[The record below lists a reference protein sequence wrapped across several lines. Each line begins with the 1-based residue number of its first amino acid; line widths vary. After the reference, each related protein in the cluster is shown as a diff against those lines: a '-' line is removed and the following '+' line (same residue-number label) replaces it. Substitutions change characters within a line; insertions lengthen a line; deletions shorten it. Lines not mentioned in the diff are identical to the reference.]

1 MFIQAIEKQKETL
14 ERDNAMFKS
23 LLKQY
28 LDGISV
34 NDDVMNSNNPL
45 LVVNH
50 KINLA
55 NMPVESETVSG
66 TYIEGNAAIAATMH
80 QLGYIPR
87 QGI

>member
-1 MFIQAIEKQKETL
+1 
-14 ERDNAMFKS
+14 MFKS

-50 KINLA
+50 KINLSE
-55 NMPVESETVSG
+55 MPVENESQSATFV
-66 TYIEGNAAIAATMH
+66 EGNAVVTAAIN

-87 QGI
+87 QAL

>member
-1 MFIQAIEKQKETL
+1 
-14 ERDNAMFKS
+14 MFKS

-55 NMPVESETVSG
+55 HMPVEVDAREQT
-66 TYIEGNAAIAATMH
+66 TYIEGNVAIAATMN